1 MERWESVRQPD
12 RIRRGRERPR
22 SRVDDAG
29 SNNNNNN
36 PSFSSTLLDAIY
48 RSIDGEDFFKCG
60 NTRRHDEE
68 PARKMKPSEPKPRP
82 PVVVRRKTSSTAA
95 TSSSSESSFGGFSSS
110 DAESSTLCHGSGGG
124 DGGGSMRLKP
134 VRTGGATAAVRV
146 EKAESRVSAS
156 ATTAAKKEMDGGGG
170 SIRSRLRGASKIYS
184 DLKKVRPPVSP
195 GGRLASFINSLFA
208 SSGNQRKP
216 RIATSP
222 TRPISAKS
230 DPKHKSSATVAAATP
245 TTSCSS
251 ASSYSRSCLSKNS
264 VSSKSANGVKRTVR
278 FYPVSVIVDEDC
290 RPIGQKCI
298 DEGDRKRFTSST
310 VDVKR
315 PVVDNDN
322 DDDSDESFDSD
333 RASYSSSDLFEL
345 ENFAERYREE
355 LPVYE
360 TTHLGTN
367 LAIAKGLI
375 V

>member
-1 MERWESVRQPD
+1 MERWDSVRQPD

-29 SNNNNNN
+29 NNNNNN

-60 NTRRHDEE
+60 NSRRRDEE
-68 PARKMKPSEPKPRP
+68 PLRKMKPSEPKPRP

-110 DAESSTLCHGSGGG
+110 DAESSTRYYGSGGG
-124 DGGGSMRLKP
+124 DGGSMRLKP

-156 ATTAAKKEMDGGGG
+156 ATKEMDGGGG

-208 SSGNQRKP
+208 SAGNQRKP

-298 DEGDRKRFTSST
+298 DEDDRKRFPSSSSLTAPFT

-315 PVVDNDN
+315 PVVEN